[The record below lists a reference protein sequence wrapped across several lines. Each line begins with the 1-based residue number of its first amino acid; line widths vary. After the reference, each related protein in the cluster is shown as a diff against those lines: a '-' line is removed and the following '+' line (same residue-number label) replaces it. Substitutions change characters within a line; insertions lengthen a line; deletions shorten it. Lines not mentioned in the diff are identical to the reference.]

1 MGAGRFVCR
10 NLREQL
16 GVEVR
21 LVSRAESPSPATGS
35 LTLHKKEQAELID
48 RAFARDS

>member
-1 MGAGRFVCR
+1 M
-10 NLREQL
+10 
-16 GVEVR
+16 EVR

-48 RAFARDS
+48 RAFARDG